1 MPETPLAERL
11 RPRNLADFVG
21 QDHLVGE
28 GAPLRRMWE
37 NRELQSFILWG
48 PPGSGKTTLARILA
62 SGVGADFIQ
71 LSAVAAGKKEISV
84 AVAQAQA
91 ARARGR
97 RTVLFLDEIHRFNKA
112 QQDALLPAVEEGLL
126 TLIGATTENPSF
138 EVIPALR
145 SRARVYIL
153 RPLQEAEIIQILQR
167 ALNDP
172 EGIPGAQV
180 SPEALALLAQAAGGD
195 ARRALSALEVA
206 VGLANNRVEL
216 ETAAKA
222 LGETTLGMD
231 KGGEDFYDL
240 ISALHKS
247 VRGCHVDA
255 ALYYLARMLSG
266 GADPLYLA
274 RRLVRMSIEDVGLA
288 DPNALK
294 LAAAAKDAYEF
305 LGSPEG
311 ELALAE
317 LTIYLALAPKSNSAY
332 LAFDRARAAVRAHP
346 NSPVPLH
353 LRNAPTSL
361 MKALGYGKGY
371 AYYHDNPEASFGQQ
385 YLPDDLTG
393 TEFYQ
398 AEGEGWEEKVR
409 VRLER
414 LRQLFSQ
421 GR

>member
-1 MPETPLAERL
+1 M
-11 RPRNLADFVG
+11 
-21 QDHLVGE
+21 GE

-37 NRELQSFILWG
+37 RRELQSFILWG

-71 LSAVAAGKKEISV
+71 LSAVAAGKKEINEAGV
-84 AVAQAQA
+84 KAQA
-91 ARARGR
+91 ARSEGR

-145 SRARVYIL
+145 SRARVYVL
-153 RPLQEAEIIQILQR
+153 RPLEEGEIIQILQR
-167 ALNDP
+167 ALGDP
-172 EGIPGAQV
+172 EGITGVKAR
-180 SPEALALLAQAAGGD
+180 PEVMVLLAQAAGGD
-195 ARRALSALEVA
+195 VRRALSALE
-206 VGLANNRVEL
+206 LAAELADGEVNL

-222 LGETTLGMD
+222 IGETTLGMD

-288 DPNALK
+288 DPNALR
-294 LAAAAKDAYEF
+294 LATAAKDAYEF

-332 LAFDRARAAVRAHP
+332 LAFDRAREAVRKHP
-346 NSPVPLH
+346 NAPVPLP

-361 MKALGYGKGY
+361 MTALGYGKGY
-371 AYYHDNPEASFGQQ
+371 AYYHDNPEASFAQQ

-393 TEFYQ
+393 AEFYQ
-398 AEGEGWEEKVR
+398 AAGEGWEEKVQA
-409 VRLER
+409 RLER
-414 LRQLFSQ
+414 LRQRFA
-421 GR
+421 REH